1 MANLPGGHTTRLLQ
15 KTERAENMKF
25 SIARDALIKP
35 LNLVAG
41 VVERR
46 QTLPI
51 LSNVLLALEDKTLS
65 LTGTDLEVELIGR
78 VELEA
83 AGVDGEVTVP
93 ARKLVDICKSLPEGS
108 TIEFSLEGGKA
119 TVKAGRSRFTL
130 STLPAA
136 DFPAVEGGAGS
147 VALSLDQSLVKQLID
162 GTAFAMAQQDV
173 RYYLNG
179 LYLEIMGGRLRVVAT
194 DGHRLALATGPAL
207 VEAAD
212 TGVIIPRKGVLE
224 LSRLLDGSVP
234 LELAIGTN
242 HIRATNEQF
251 TFTSKL
257 VDGKFPDYE
266 RVIPKNADK
275 SVIGERGEL
284 KQAFTRTA
292 ILSNE
297 KYRGVRLKL
306 SDNSL
311 DITANNPEQ
320 EQAEEVVGVQYSG
333 AELEIGFN
341 VSYLLDVLSVLGQ
354 PQVRLSLSDEASSA
368 LLENAEAPSEGEPER
383 LYVVMPMRL

>member
-1 MANLPGGHTTRLLQ
+1 
-15 KTERAENMKF
+15 MKF
-25 SIARDALIKP
+25 SISREALLKP

-51 LSNVLLALEDKTLS
+51 LSNVLMVLEGKTLS
-65 LTGTDLEVELIGR
+65 LTGTDLEVELVGR
-78 VELEA
+78 VEIDA
-83 AGVDGEVTVP
+83 AGVDGEITVP

-108 TIEFSLEGGKA
+108 NIEFSLDSGKA

-136 DFPAVEGGAGS
+136 DFPAVEAGEGS
-147 VALSLDQSLVKQLID
+147 VALSLEQALVKQLID

-179 LYLEIMGGRLRVVAT
+179 LYLEVLGGRLRVVAT
-194 DGHRLALATGPAL
+194 DGHRLALATGPAR

-224 LSRLLDGSVP
+224 LSRLLDGDAP
-234 LELAIGTN
+234 LELAIGSN
-242 HIRATNEQF
+242 HMRAANEQF

-275 SVIGERGEL
+275 SVIGDRTEL

-306 SDNSL
+306 ADDSL

-320 EQAEEVVGVQYSG
+320 EQAEEVVAVEYGG

-341 VSYLLDVLSVLGQ
+341 VSYLLDVLSVLDQ
-354 PQVRLSLSDEASSA
+354 ARVRLSLSDEASSA
-368 LLENAEAPSEGEPER
+368 LLEHAEPPAEQEPER